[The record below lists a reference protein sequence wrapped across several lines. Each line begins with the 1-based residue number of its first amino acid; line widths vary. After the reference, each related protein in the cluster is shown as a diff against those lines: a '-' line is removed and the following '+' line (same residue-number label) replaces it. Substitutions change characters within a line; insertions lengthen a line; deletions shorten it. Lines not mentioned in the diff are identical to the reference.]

1 MARPIKVVF
10 RSDVRGVAQAGDV
23 KAVAAGF
30 ARNYLLPRNIAFVAT
45 PSALRQW
52 ETERHVVL
60 THAVKLRADVQA
72 LAEKLDGMTVTL
84 TAKVSPEGALFGSI
98 NRNDILAAL
107 EKQNYT
113 VEKGALLLDAPI
125 KSVGIH
131 SVILRLGSG
140 VSATLKVEVVGEQKT
155 TVAAE

>member
-84 TAKVSPEGALFGSI
+84 TAKVSPEGALLSI